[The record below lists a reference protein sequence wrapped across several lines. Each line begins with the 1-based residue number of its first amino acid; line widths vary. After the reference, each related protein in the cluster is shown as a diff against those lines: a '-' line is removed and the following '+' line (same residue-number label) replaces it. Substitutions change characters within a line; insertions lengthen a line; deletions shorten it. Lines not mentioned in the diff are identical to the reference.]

1 MNAILVQRIRAV
13 LFDLDGTLADTS
25 GEICEALG
33 LAFAELGLAPLR
45 LEQVERL
52 IGRGIAS
59 MVERALQQAGG
70 GADVAQAIERFQ
82 VHYAKT
88 VATSAQLFPSTLDGI
103 GRLHA
108 HGFAMAVVTNKS
120 RHFSERLLDRL
131 QLRALVP
138 LLVAGDDGF
147 AKKPAGD
154 MLLSACEQLGQ
165 LPRETLMIGDS
176 ANDVAA
182 ARAAGCLAWCV
193 PFGYNEGRAVA
204 TLACDRLVESI
215 DEAARLLTDQP

>member
-1 MNAILVQRIRAV
+1 MNAILVQPIRAV

-45 LEQVERL
+45 LEDVERL

-59 MVERALQQAGG
+59 MVERALQQAG

-108 HGFAMAVVTNKS
+108 HGFAMAVVTNKT
-120 RHFSERLLDRL
+120 RAFSERLLDRL
-131 QLRALVP
+131 QVRAIVP

-147 AKKPAGD
+147 AKKPEGD
-154 MLLSACEQLGQ
+154 MLLAACAQLGR

-193 PFGYNEGRAVA
+193 PFGYNEGRSVA
-204 TLACDRLVESI
+204 TLGCDRLVETI
-215 DEAARLLTDQP
+215 DEAARLLTDRP